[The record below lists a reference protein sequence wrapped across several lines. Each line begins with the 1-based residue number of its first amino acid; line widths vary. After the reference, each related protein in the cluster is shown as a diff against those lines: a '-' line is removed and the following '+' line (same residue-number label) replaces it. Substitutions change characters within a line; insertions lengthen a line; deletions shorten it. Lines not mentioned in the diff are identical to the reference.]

1 MRTRFRTA
9 QNFASASLFSPPGFS
24 PLSIVA
30 SGCSYSRA
38 AGHPQSKQVRRCY
51 SGSTHTAASRTLLNL
66 ASISEGSETL
76 TFQSTSNNP
85 YHNLSIEDYLLRNSD
100 HSSRILFFYTNRP
113 CVVIGRNQNPWLEC
127 NLRRLQDGL
136 PRGEADD
143 GKSNTG
149 LKSRYEVN
157 PIDFVRRRSGGGTVF
172 HDVGNLNYSVI
183 VPNDKDFNRRTH
195 AEMVVRGLNSLG
207 GRDLKAQIK
216 VNERHDIVMQRWGQE
231 EWLKISGSAFKLTRG
246 RALHHGTL
254 LYSSPY
260 LNQISG
266 LLRSPAR
273 DLIQAKGVESVRS
286 KVGNL
291 KWMED
296 AAKGQELESAIVDN
310 VTAEFLK
317 LYGQTRNTQPRPL
330 EVSDQECRLETNV
343 KIADGVN
350 ELMSNDWRFGQT
362 PRFDFDSGMVDGSR
376 LQFHSNRGLIE
387 TWKLGEKDRHGN
399 IEAEGKTS
407 EPTVLHDIHDWKSV
421 LQDLQPIGQGPDQ
434 QSGELKQLGS
444 KVVQNLTLMKQLK
457 GIFPTFT
464 GTQR

>member
-1 MRTRFRTA
+1 MRTRLRTV
-9 QNFASASLFSPPGFS
+9 QDIASASLFL
-24 PLSIVA
+24 PLGLSHLGIVA
-30 SGCSYSRA
+30 ARCSYSRA
-38 AGHPQSKQVRRCY
+38 PGHPQSKQVCRCY
-51 SGSTHTAASRTLLNL
+51 SGSTQTAASRALLNL

-76 TFQSTSNNP
+76 TFRSTSNNP

-113 CVVIGRNQNPWLEC
+113 CVVFGRNQNPWLEC
-127 NLRRLQDGL
+127 NLQRLQDGL
-136 PRGEADD
+136 SRGEAED
-143 GKSNTG
+143 GNTKTG
-149 LKSRYEVN
+149 LKSKVEAI

-172 HDVGNLNYSVI
+172 HDLGNLNYSVI

-195 AEMVVRGLNSLG
+195 AEMVVRGLASLDG
-207 GRDLKAQIK
+207 WDLKAQIK
-216 VNERHDIVMQRWGQE
+216 VNERHDIVMRRQGQE
-231 EWLKISGSAFKLTRG
+231 QWLKISGSAFKLTRG

-260 LNQISG
+260 LSQISG

-291 KWMED
+291 TWMED
-296 AAKGQELESAIVDN
+296 AAKRQELESAIVDN
-310 VTAEFLK
+310 VTAEFLR
-317 LYGQTRNTQPRPL
+317 LYGQTRDTQPRPL

-350 ELMSNDWRFGQT
+350 ELMSNEWRFGQT

-387 TWKLGEKDRHGN
+387 TWKLGGKNSDGT

-421 LQDLQPIGQGPDQ
+421 LQGLQPTGQGSDQ
-434 QSGELKQLGS
+434 QSGELKELGS

-457 GIFPTFT
+457 SIFPSFT
-464 GTQR
+464 DT